1 MRQVFTS
8 PRLENVEGVAQLLRD
23 AGVEIKVTDARSYK
37 KVSRREF
44 SYVPSQQERQ
54 STAPAVWVLNSD
66 DYKRARELLAEGGLL
81 DEAKT
86 GSSYLPEPMVV
97 QARPATPPEAR
108 IDRVRMALLFVV
120 GALVLWTIL
129 RITVL
134 G

>member
-8 PRLENVEGVAQLLRD
+8 PRLENVEGVAQLLRE
-23 AGVEIKVTDARSYK
+23 AGVEIKVSDSRSYK

-44 SYVPSQQERQ
+44 SYVPAQQDKQ
-54 STAPAVWVLNSD
+54 AQQPSVWVINSD
-66 DYKRARELLAEGGLL
+66 DYKRARELLASSGLL

-86 GSSYLPEPMVV
+86 GSSYLPEPM
-97 QARPATPPEAR
+97 QFREKAASPPSAR
-108 IDRVRMALLFVV
+108 IGRVRVALLFIV

-129 RITVL
+129 RMTVL